1 MKPLPRFWTDA
12 TGEVHSPDG
21 KEFFLTLHG
30 WSTSSLAEAAQVA
43 RRRLEEAA
51 AAVRAGRELARGGYY
66 PRVPLREEIL
76 TEVTG
81 SDGELIAA
89 ITRNRY
95 GAEVLNTDAVLIADV
110 DLPSGRGIREH
121 RRPRRDRT
129 PRQGGRPAEPKRGF
143 FARLFGRRSTSDLIA
158 TPAPHQ
164 HGTPSRTAPHTA
176 PAGATGAGAAAV
188 ATIEA
193 VAARH
198 PQWGFRTYRTA
209 AGLRVIVTGSRLQPG
224 SPEAEQLLRELDSD
238 PLYVT
243 LCATH
248 ETYRARLT
256 PKPWRVGHR
265 ALTVTYPYERFGHIV
280 NPWLQKYASAS
291 EGYATC
297 ALVSTG
303 GPAPDAVEQQVIDLH
318 DERAQSGSGLPLA

>member
-1 MKPLPRFWTDA
+1 MKPLPQFWTDA
-12 TGEVHSPDG
+12 TAKVSAPDG
-21 KEFFLTLHG
+21 KEFLLTLYG
-30 WSTSSLAEAAQVA
+30 WSTASIAEAAQVA

-51 AAVRAGRELARGGYY
+51 AAVRAGRELTHGGYY
-66 PRVPLREEIL
+66 PRTPLREEIL

-81 SDGELIAA
+81 SDGALIAA

-110 DLPSGRGIREH
+110 DLPQGSGRGA
-121 RRPRRDRT
+121 RRDR
-129 PRQGGRPAEPKRGF
+129 RDRGSEQGEDRTEPKGGF
-143 FARLFGRRSTSDLIA
+143 FTRLLRRRSTADLVA
-158 TPAPHQ
+158 APDPRPSGAVTPEA
-164 HGTPSRTAPHTA
+164 SAA
-176 PAGATGAGAAAV
+176 VTGAGAAALT
-188 ATIEA
+188 TIET
-193 VAARH
+193 VAAKH

-209 AGLRVIVTGSRLQPG
+209 AGLRVIVTGSELLPG

-243 LCATH
+243 LCTTH

-265 ALTVTYPYERFGHIV
+265 ALTVTYPYEQLEDL
-280 NPWLQKYASAS
+280 LQAWVQQYTSTS

-297 ALVSTG
+297 SLVAST
-303 GPAPDAVEQQVIDLH
+303 GPAPDPVAQQVLDLH
-318 DERAQSGSGLPLA
+318 DRRARAGAELPLA